1 LTHWLL
7 QPATSEILHHCLR
20 QSHKACVLPRLNP
33 QSQHTNPRP
42 VTVKLKDHGI
52 AQRFRKLSATRIR
65 HQVQTSIHDNTVTK
79 IVKVVTAHQ
88 LKSGDIQTFTS
99 STAEA
104 TKLKENRGWV
114 RGLGEHAK
122 LIVPACGVIV
132 PGVSTNSVSIK
143 DQQATT
149 QQILANNYTVIP
161 KAEISFVG

>member
-1 LTHWLL
+1 
-7 QPATSEILHHCLR
+7 
-20 QSHKACVLPRLNP
+20 VLPRLNP

-79 IVKVVTAHQ
+79 IVKEVTAHQ

-132 PGVSTNSVSIK
+132 PCVSTNSVNIK